1 MATPIKLNRCLE
13 SCELSVRQEE
23 IKAMLV
29 AGKNDYTAKK
39 YCFALHKVHDVL
51 HFHIFLSFPLTH
63 RRNICA
69 ISALGLHHLPPA
81 SSSLSYSTPS
91 AGLLTHT
98 SSFSPHHPIHH
109 ASSFGFFLFCFFAE
123 SCAYNVIGLSLPL
136 SPSQGSSCIK
146 SSFPPCFALLI
157 WPCRPE

>member
-1 MATPIKLNRCLE
+1 MSCQSDRRKSKPCLSRARATIRP
-13 SCELSVRQEE
+13 
-23 IKAMLV
+23 
-29 AGKNDYTAKK
+29 
-39 YCFALHKVHDVL
+39 
-51 HFHIFLSFPLTH
+51 
-63 RRNICA
+63 RNIASPYTRYMMYC
-69 ISALGLHHLPPA
+69 ISTYFSLFLWHTDETSAQLVPLVYTIYLQPLHHFLTLP
-81 SSSLSYSTPS
+81 PS